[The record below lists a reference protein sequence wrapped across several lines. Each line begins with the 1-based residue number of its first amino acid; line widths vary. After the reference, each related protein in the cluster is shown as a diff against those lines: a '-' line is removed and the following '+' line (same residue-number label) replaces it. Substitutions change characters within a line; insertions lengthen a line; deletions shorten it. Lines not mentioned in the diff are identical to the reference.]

1 MYREQTMSNTIDPI
15 NYKEYPECMFAIIS
29 AYLPRRHANELR
41 GVTGEVIFKHT
52 DQKGNT
58 YKNGLLHSFNDQP
71 AVNFNNQK
79 IWYRDGKVHRD
90 GDLPAR
96 IVQSYI
102 KKLYKNGDPPKL
114 ILQDYSKEWYKNGK
128 LHREGDL
135 PAWIQ
140 GVRQGWY
147 KNGKRHR
154 DGDKPAFIGY
164 RNSEFWVNGKKY
176 ISLASPQRDT
186 DTDSDS
192 D

>member
-1 MYREQTMSNTIDPI
+1 MSNTIDPI

-90 GDLPAR
+90 GDLPAW
-96 IVQSYI
+96 IA
-102 KKLYKNGDPPKL
+102 
-114 ILQDYSKEWYKNGK
+114 QDYSKEWYKNGK

-154 DGDKPAFIGY
+154 DGDKPAVIGY